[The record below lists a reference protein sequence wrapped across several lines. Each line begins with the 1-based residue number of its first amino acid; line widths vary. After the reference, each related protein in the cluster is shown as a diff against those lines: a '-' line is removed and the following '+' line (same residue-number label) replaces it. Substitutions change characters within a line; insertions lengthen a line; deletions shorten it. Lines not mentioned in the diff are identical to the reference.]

1 MPRFGRKSRRV
12 LEGLNEDL
20 QELLNEVIKYVDVS
34 LIEGKRSLDRQKQL
48 KKDGSTK
55 TLNSKHLK
63 GEAIDLAPYPIDW
76 DDRERFIYISGI
88 VKGIAY
94 QMGIPII
101 WGGDWNENQDL
112 SDNNFDD
119 LVHFELGY

>member
-34 LIEGKRSLDRQKQL
+34 LIEGKRSLGRQKQL